1 MINPIRSVYPGSES
15 QVGAGL
21 AGEVPRVLGQG
32 EGLLEVI
39 DGLGVAA
46 HAGTGAGEAPVGQGL
61 GSRVT

>member
-1 MINPIRSVYPGSES
+1 
-15 QVGAGL
+15 VGAGL

-32 EGLLEVI
+32 QGLLEVI

-61 GSRVT
+61 GGRVT